1 MQTFN
6 GLNDSFAESMAS
18 LWTSGLDVQSRG
30 SKQKELLFHN
40 MKIEDPTDLS
50 LEVPARRFNSNYALI
65 EWLWYLSKD
74 KGVKNIGKL
83 AGIWQAI
90 ADQKNEVESNY
101 GFLIFGLTNA
111 VSGCNQWSWVIE
123 ELLKDRDTRRAT
135 ISINQSWHK
144 GKNNA
149 DYPCT
154 QSLHFFIRDSKLHL
168 GVNMRSN
175 DAVFGFCND
184 VFTFCMFQQL
194 MLNELNTFIAANG
207 DIEKER
213 IELGNYYHSAG
224 SFHVYEKHYT
234 MCEKIHDNYWQKSRK
249 NGYPILNKFK
259 LKDNITY
266 DWLKN
271 NKMFL
276 PVDDQSKDE
285 MMTHAQMVKEE
296 IYEHFGKS

>member
-154 QSLHFFIRDSKLHL
+154 QSLHFFIRDSNISIIEFSSYFPSIKLEKRVL
-168 GVNMRSN
+168 LSSN
-175 DAVFGFCND
+175 VRFCPFFNSSTTLLIL
-184 VFTFCMFQQL
+184 VS
-194 MLNELNTFIAANG
+194 
-207 DIEKER
+207 
-213 IELGNYYHSAG
+213 Y
-224 SFHVYEKHYT
+224 
-234 MCEKIHDNYWQKSRK
+234 KIFY
-249 NGYPILNKFK
+249 
-259 LKDNITY
+259 
-266 DWLKN
+266 
-271 NKMFL
+271 
-276 PVDDQSKDE
+276 
-285 MMTHAQMVKEE
+285 
-296 IYEHFGKS
+296 